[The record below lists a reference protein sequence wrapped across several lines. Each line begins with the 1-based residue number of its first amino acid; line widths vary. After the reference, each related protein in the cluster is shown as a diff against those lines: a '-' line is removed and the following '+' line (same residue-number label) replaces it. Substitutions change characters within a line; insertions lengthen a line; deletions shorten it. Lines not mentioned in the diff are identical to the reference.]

1 MIHERK
7 GKQMLRIYNLSNLAM
22 HKITYE
28 LETERW
34 YDTLWSD
41 GTPDCVNVE
50 LNENVIFKFYG
61 GEEFMI
67 DLGGEK
73 TFFYSD
79 DFERIEIN

>member
-1 MIHERK
+1 MF
-7 GKQMLRIYNLSNLAM
+7 RIYNLSNLAM
-22 HKITYE
+22 HKISYE

-50 LNENVIFKFYG
+50 LNENVIFKSYG
-61 GEEFMI
+61 GEEFM
-67 DLGGEK
+67 LGLGKGK

>member
-1 MIHERK
+1 MF
-7 GKQMLRIYNLSNLAM
+7 RIYNLSNLAM

-28 LETERW
+28 LESERW

-41 GTPDCVNVE
+41 GTPDCVNVQ
-50 LNENVIFKFYG
+50 LGENVIFKSYG
-61 GEEFMI
+61 EEEFML

>member
-1 MIHERK
+1 MF
-7 GKQMLRIYNLSNLAM
+7 RIYNLSNLAM
-22 HKITYE
+22 HKISYE

-50 LNENVIFKFYG
+50 LNENVIFKSYG
-61 GEEFMI
+61 GEEFML

-79 DFERIEIN
+79 DFERIEIT